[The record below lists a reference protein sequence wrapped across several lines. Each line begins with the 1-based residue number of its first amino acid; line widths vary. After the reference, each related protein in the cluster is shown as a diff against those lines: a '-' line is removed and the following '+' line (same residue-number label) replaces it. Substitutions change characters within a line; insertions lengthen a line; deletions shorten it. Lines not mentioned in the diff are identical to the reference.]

1 MAVPPALGRLPISRT
16 CYARD
21 SAGLTVAGLTSYSDQ
36 CSTRATDP
44 SGDAMGTHGVYSF
57 PAEAH
62 CPMRLGF
69 WPTPYPLD
77 QSVVEPILGLYFHEC
92 FSVSSK
98 QKPMIAEQPWALD
111 EMSFG
116 LACLDRRS
124 NQDGQ
129 YNSKG
134 GARAS
139 GGREGPRLRSGRTPS
154 LPLRCRCIGHRFDCF
169 CFS

>member
-1 MAVPPALGRLPISRT
+1 MALPPALGRLPISRT

-36 CSTRATDP
+36 RSTRATDS

-57 PAEAH
+57 PDEAH

-77 QSVVEPILGLYFHEC
+77 QLVDEPILGLYFREC
-92 FSVSSK
+92 FSVPSK

-111 EMSFG
+111 VTSFG

-124 NQDGQ
+124 NQ
-129 YNSKG
+129 
-134 GARAS
+134 
-139 GGREGPRLRSGRTPS
+139 EG
-154 LPLRCRCIGHRFDCF
+154 
-169 CFS
+169 